1 MLNKIKN
8 KIEKTREEYKRRK
21 EEEERKAREL
31 VEQEKQRLL
40 KLDEKELL
48 VELIMMLKDIEVQQE
63 EIKDEISGL
72 STRISL
78 ME

>member
-21 EEEERKAREL
+21 EEERKAREL